1 MNMIFDFKMKNYVD
15 KDYKITDKLISDIET
30 GKFEVT
36 QDLEPF
42 KEQLSKLVF
51 KIHSTD
57 KFKASSNEKE
67 ENVSEDILKPNENF
81 AKKEFQDLWNKLKV
95 QTTYEVNFDSD
106 ELIQKSIEE
115 IDKNLEVKKVIVSIV
130 E

>member
-1 MNMIFDFKMKNYVD
+1 MIFDFKMKNYVD

-106 ELIQKSIEE
+106 ELIKKSIEE